1 MGFPILVRWH
11 LYIETAPRY
20 LCCKYEKITFW
31 YVCITESPMKHAG
44 VDICNTVE
52 LHWSLHYSPVR
63 MLIHCWPNPYFSQCP
78 SISVCLIGHHCKS
91 NPFNGWSTLGK
102 LVRKA
107 VAWMADMDGLLME
120 PCITHWG
127 RVTHICVSKLTII
140 GSENVLSPDRRQGII
155 WINDGLLL
163 IGPWGTNF
171 SEILIEILTFSF
183 KKMRL
188 KVSSAKRRPFC
199 LGLNVIIESVIKFN
213 GQGNDFM
220 PKMQQTF
227 I

>member
-1 MGFPILVRWH
+1 
-11 LYIETAPRY
+11 
-20 LCCKYEKITFW
+20 
-31 YVCITESPMKHAG
+31 MKHAS
-44 VDICNTVE
+44 VDICNAVE

-140 GSENVLSPDRRQGII
+140 GSDNVLSPDRRQGII

-171 SEILIEILTFSF
+171 SSSLTHISATSPQLIKQQSIFSYPYIWCVVLDETIDGALRHF
-183 KKMRL
+183 YLMD
-188 KVSSAKRRPFC
+188 KR
-199 LGLNVIIESVIKFN
+199 KF
-213 GQGNDFM
+213 GRY
-220 PKMQQTF
+220 
-227 I
+227 